1 MGIEALAASIVGNVL
16 VPYITK
22 GIDALTTG
30 LADKV
35 GESAA
40 GGVAAAASRIVA
52 RVKEAFAQTD
62 DAPVLDQL
70 ERRPEKAA
78 PLATEALTE
87 ILRSDP
93 ALADEL
99 QLLLDQ
105 RPEGTGGQS
114 VGTIIGNLGYVD
126 ARGGHFENTQLI
138 GQVVGTMP
146 PAPPAGA

>member
-70 ERRPEKAA
+70 ARRPEKAT

-114 VGTIIGNLGYVD
+114 VGTIIGKYVGYVD
-126 ARGGHFENTQLI
+126 ARGGQFENTQLI
-138 GQVVGTMP
+138 GQVVGTML
-146 PAPPAGA
+146 PAPPA